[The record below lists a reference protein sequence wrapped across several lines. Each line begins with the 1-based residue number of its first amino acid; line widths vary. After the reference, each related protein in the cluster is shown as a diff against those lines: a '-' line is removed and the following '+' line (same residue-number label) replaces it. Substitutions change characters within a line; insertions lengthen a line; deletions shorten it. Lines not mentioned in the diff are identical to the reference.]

1 METAQTCACTCTTTD
16 SALSIAANVIS
27 LVTLAYVVLVGIG
40 YRVAIR
46 QRSRTR
52 SSNLYNDICTLQ
64 KKVESIQD
72 SVRSKKVQGENDLDM
87 ILYMANHQLKS
98 LINQFNVG
106 YESDDKWYLIWKELQ
121 LARKREEWE
130 KMLGT
135 VKHQVDFYLNYRYV
149 EQLFFGTVHTM
160 LIRRIEL
167 WSH

>member
-1 METAQTCACTCTTTD
+1 
-16 SALSIAANVIS
+16 
-27 LVTLAYVVLVGIG
+27 
-40 YRVAIR
+40 
-46 QRSRTR
+46 
-52 SSNLYNDICTLQ
+52 
-64 KKVESIQD
+64 
-72 SVRSKKVQGENDLDM
+72 
-87 ILYMANHQLKS
+87 MANHQLKS

-160 LIRRIEL
+160 LI
-167 WSH
+167 